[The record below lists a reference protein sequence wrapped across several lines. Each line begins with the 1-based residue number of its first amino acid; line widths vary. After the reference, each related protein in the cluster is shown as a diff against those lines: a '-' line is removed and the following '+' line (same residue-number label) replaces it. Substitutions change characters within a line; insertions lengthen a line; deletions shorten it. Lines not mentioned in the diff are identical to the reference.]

1 MGLGFP
7 PRLPGLCC
15 RLDRNGCFF
24 FGILAFGLAERE
36 MNVIIAASQVEFF
49 STLFLLFALLFFC
62 ASASAEKIR
71 VHYDKTLDFSK
82 FKTYGWAPHG
92 AVARPMLALD
102 FVGAVEDELNARGL
116 HKVESNPDLII
127 VFYAAVDTEVSMTS
141 KNPLYNATGGI
152 PPFDPSMTS
161 PGNSLY
167 WDSYYGNNT
176 IVVHPGQT
184 RDRSDR
190 FQEQEIGLASIR
202 VRSHQPQNPDKL
214 MSEVNDTI
222 TKMFFKEYPV
232 K

>member
-1 MGLGFP
+1 MVSAQHHKWNSP
-7 PRLPGLCC
+7 
-15 RLDRNGCFF
+15 
-24 FGILAFGLAERE
+24 I
-36 MNVIIAASQVEFF
+36 
-49 STLFLLFALLFFC
+49 LFLMLALMFC
-62 ASASAEKIR
+62 ANASAEKIR
-71 VHYDKTLDFSK
+71 VHYDKSLDFSK

-127 VFYAAVDTEVSMTS
+127 VFYAAVDTKVSMTS

-176 IVVHPGQT
+176 IVVHPGQLVIDLIDFKNKKLVW
-184 RDRSDR
+184 RA
-190 FQEQEIGLASIR
+190 FASEAI
-202 VRSHQPQNPDKL
+202 SQNNPDKL
-214 MSEVNDTI
+214 MSEVNNTI
-222 TKMFFKEYPV
+222 TKMFKDYPV
-232 K
+232 KK